1 MKVNREQ
8 ITAARRSDLFDFLRQ
23 TYPDKF
29 IRTLRNLFLKENQSL
44 VIHIGYSGYRD
55 YATVETGNSID
66 FLTRYLGYSF
76 QEAVIALADTSSCK
90 STPVAT
96 NAIPY
101 ISTDKVKLPFPAP
114 LPHSRMYAFLS
125 ARKIPKEMIN
135 DLSAK
140 GLIYQEKSKNNVV
153 FVNKERDYC
162 ELRGTYTFGEKA
174 FHGCRKTKADR
185 FWYFTGGNVK
195 PQVAYVTEAAIDAM
209 SLYLIQNK
217 NGVGTYQSVYISI
230 GGVANDATIN
240 RIARGIRTILAVDND
255 TAGEMCRKRHK
266 DLEAIIPTYKDWNED
281 LQKLY

>member
-1 MKVNREQ
+1 MCPKQTRLEEVMSVKTWKYERRQRKPGCWDMTASKWAILFSFLTSVLFPLRYMKVNREQ

-29 IRTLRNLFLKENQSL
+29 IRTPRNLFLKENQSL

-114 LPHSRMYAFLS
+114 LPHPSPS
-125 ARKIPKEMIN
+125 
-135 DLSAK
+135 
-140 GLIYQEKSKNNVV
+140 
-153 FVNKERDYC
+153 
-162 ELRGTYTFGEKA
+162 
-174 FHGCRKTKADR
+174 
-185 FWYFTGGNVK
+185 
-195 PQVAYVTEAAIDAM
+195 
-209 SLYLIQNK
+209 
-217 NGVGTYQSVYISI
+217 
-230 GGVANDATIN
+230 
-240 RIARGIRTILAVDND
+240 
-255 TAGEMCRKRHK
+255 
-266 DLEAIIPTYKDWNED
+266 
-281 LQKLY
+281 